1 MAEQG
6 YVLDIDAKFIERLG
20 KADEALDKFVKSTD
34 KLSRQFDELASGGLS
49 RFASAID
56 SIVQSIGQVSRQDIG
71 DMGISNASNTAA
83 EAVDNINNISS
94 AIQNV
99 QEVSKRTTLSFDISD
114 YVKPSEVKAEIA
126 KTEKAIDNATKKL
139 THWQNKLSTY
149 QEFDPTM
156 QKADTKNAV
165 KKVAEWE
172 TQIKSLNETYKRLN
186 DDLEVARARAQELAN
201 AANSTEFKDIATWKA
216 IKEAQQELL
225 DTGGFASRAEQQ
237 PFVDKFVQAQE
248 EIKDQ
253 MVSTKEFAEAND
265 DERYQMEQRHLA
277 RRQKAQD
284 DAAAEE
290 QARLEE
296 NARVQNDIEKSRLQ
310 QSLKHLD
317 DESKAIAEEQK
328 AKEEAR
334 REIAKADTEN
344 IIKSRKERQEAL
356 EAEKKA
362 QQEAVKKA
370 QEAYTKIVNE
380 IQADY
385 KQVLAELNQVADQ
398 KYKLD
403 LFKAKHGETNETK
416 KADEEILRRQTELNA
431 KREGLETNYQ
441 KHLTSVVEDNEKNRA
456 KIIIDNIERQTRIA
470 MENQKRVDNEKAK
483 SAKAEAERTHEE
495 RTTFSGAMQ
504 YSSATK
510 SINDQIQAIKYLEE
524 ARNKLDKTALGEKEY
539 KRQVKEINNELSQQ
553 KEEVDELTNEQR
565 QLNDVSGKLRGMLGT
580 MFSISAIRG
589 YVNQIIQVR
598 GEFELQ
604 QRALQAL
611 LKNKAEANK
620 LWDQTVQLAVRSP
633 FQVKELVT
641 YTKQLAAYRVE
652 IEKLH
657 DTTKMLADISAGLGV
672 DMGRLILAFGQVKAA
687 NYLRGTELRQ
697 FSEAGINILDELA
710 RYYTALEGKV
720 VTVGQV
726 FERVSKRMVS
736 FQDVE
741 KVLQN
746 VTSAGG
752 MFYKMQEIQA
762 ETLKG
767 SISNLKDQLDLMLND
782 IGKSNEGILKG
793 GVQVASWLINN
804 YTALI
809 PVLTT
814 VGLAFAGM
822 YLNTQRV
829 QAGFKA
835 IGRGGANL
843 LKGLVNPWTLAL
855 AVISEVISSAIKY
868 QQELSQITKEHNRL
882 RDSLNE
888 VELAFRDAMRKD
900 AVDGMRNSLS
910 QLAEFAKNEFQIDL
924 KLNDEELKSMD
935 FSALETK
942 FIALRDILFD
952 VNAIS
957 EKVKKGIAGAKIW
970 DSTLVRTLISVLTPA
985 GLFGYEGGES
995 MFTDIKQFERAAN
1008 DVLVEIQA
1016 ESKRIANE
1024 LQLDTTHMLRLPQAP
1039 LETNLQYVNRLVKAY
1054 EGLRN
1059 EMEMKG
1065 LDTSTIDDYIAK
1077 LSKHTTEASRELSAF
1092 FTKYEDQITHLSEE
1106 GRKAFIN
1113 NIVNSEGWSEYTK
1126 ELIYNLYNLDLE
1138 RTIKNAATQ
1147 FNIDDLNRTETSKS
1161 KDTSWGDLL
1170 RTIKEANSAYKELTN
1185 TFDGATAKEGMLIKY
1200 SDALNNVL
1208 SKIVINGQKLNASQF
1223 LEMFNITTEEGMLK
1237 ALDMIAEKAP
1247 AAADRLKANLEKGE
1261 IEWEAKIETKKG
1273 TDKKL
1278 TDFVQNLFSGYE
1290 LSIELDKLN
1299 VPADL
1304 AKDLFNLDATSLDEV
1319 RRVLESRRSEFVGKK
1334 MEEEY
1339 EKAIKRINEL
1349 EDKAQK
1355 ERLTKYVQYL
1365 VKGQG
1370 ERVKIK
1376 LDEMRQI
1383 AEIESL
1389 PFDESQKE
1397 LAREAV
1403 KAEANKRLKKL
1414 EWEDF
1419 KESGM
1424 YVRLFEDLEF
1434 ASSRTLNLMRDK
1446 MIELKAQLG
1455 ESDADDLKHLYDQ
1468 LEKLDNEL
1476 IERNPYKALAESAND
1491 YFKSLKR
1498 LKDAEAELVVSQ
1510 DKQDLLDTRLSDTSA
1525 LLSAEKRRYE
1535 QMSKSDK
1542 ASAED
1547 LDKQREK
1554 VRALNDQLLI
1564 IEIQL
1569 KAQGK
1574 LTKEL
1579 EDEIDALIKA
1589 RKMFTGSVEEIG
1601 RDISD
1606 VANALPQ
1613 VAGHLENVFGTM
1625 SDGTRDTLDSIA
1637 TIGGGI
1643 GDAIQGFASGNYVQ
1657 AIMGVAQAIGGIF
1670 AISDKAKERK
1680 IQRELKHVEEL
1691 DKRYQEIN
1699 EALDRMYNSRQM
1711 AAYTKELNDNID
1723 SQIESYERMRAL
1735 EEDKK
1740 KSDQAKIDE
1749 YNQSIEDLNKRREEM
1764 FAGQQSKATSGILD
1778 DALSAAEGFVDAWL
1792 EAFKETGDGLSG
1804 LEGEFKDMLTNLVKR
1819 QAAMQIVGDY
1829 TKRYSDWLKNY
1840 INVEGGDTTLTAE
1853 EAKEW
1858 AERVKA
1864 TFPEL
1869 SALLENFFSGTQD
1882 LLQEQGELSELSKGI
1897 QGVTETTAQ
1906 VIEAL
1911 LNSMRFYV
1919 ADSNMRLRNIE
1930 SAFANDD
1937 ISKSPLLNELR
1948 QQTALIRSIEEMFGS
1963 VIGRGGSSHSGGYVK
1978 VLIG

>member
-34 KLSRQFDELASGGLS
+34 KLSQQFDKLASGGLS
-49 RFASAID
+49 RFANAID
-56 SIVQSIGQVSRQDIG
+56 SIVQSISQVSRVDIG
-71 DMGISNASNTAA
+71 DMGISNASNSAA
-83 EAVDNINNISS
+83 AAVDNINDISS

-114 YVKPSEVKAEIA
+114 YVKPSEVNAEIA
-126 KTEKAIDNATKKL
+126 KTEKAIKNATDKL
-139 THWQNKLSTY
+139 EYWQNKLSTY

-156 QKADTKNAV
+156 QKADTKKAV
-165 KKVAEWE
+165 RKIAEWE

-216 IKEAQQELL
+216 IKEAQQELI

-237 PFVDKFVQAQE
+237 PIVDKFAQAQE
-248 EIKDQ
+248 QIKDQ
-253 MVSTKEFAEAND
+253 MVSTKEFAEMND
-265 DERYQMEQRHLA
+265 DERYQMELRQLA
-277 RRQKAQD
+277 RRQKSQD
-284 DAAAEE
+284 DAAKAEQE
-290 QARLEE
+290 RLKE
-296 NARVQNDIEKSRLQ
+296 NERVQNDIEKSRLQ

-317 DESKAIAEEQK
+317 DESKAIAEGQK

-334 REIAKADTEN
+334 RKIAKADTEN

-356 EAEKKA
+356 EAETKA
-362 QQEAVKKA
+362 QQEAIKKA

-380 IQADY
+380 IQAEY

-403 LFKAKHGETNETK
+403 LFKAKHGETDETK

-431 KREGLETNYQ
+431 KRENLETNYQ

-456 KIIIDNIERQTRIA
+456 KVIVDNIERQHRIA
-470 MENQKRVDNEKAK
+470 MENQKRLDNEKEK
-483 SAKAEAERTHEE
+483 NAKADAQRTHEE
-495 RTTFSGAMQ
+495 RTTFSGAMG
-504 YSSATK
+504 YSKTTK

-524 ARNKLDKTALGEKEY
+524 ARNKLDKTTLGAKEY
-539 KRQVKEINNELSQQ
+539 KRQVKEINNEITRQ
-553 KEEVDELTNEQR
+553 KKEVDELTNKQR
-565 QLNDVSGKLRGMLGT
+565 QLNDVAGKLRGMLGS

-611 LKNKAEANK
+611 LQNKAEANK
-620 LWDQTVQLAVRSP
+620 LWEQTVQLAVRSP

-652 IEKLH
+652 TEKLH

-710 RYYTALEGKV
+710 RYYSALEGKM
-720 VTVGQV
+720 VTVGEV

-736 FQDVE
+736 FTDVE
-741 KVLQN
+741 RVLQN

-793 GVQVASWLINN
+793 GVQVASWLIKN
-804 YTALI
+804 YTKVI

-829 QAGFKA
+829 TSGLKA

-843 LKGLVNPWTLAL
+843 IKGLLNPWTLAL
-855 AVISEVISSAIKY
+855 AAVSEVISAIIRY
-868 QQELSQITKEHNRL
+868 EQEVAQITKEHNRL
-882 RDSLNE
+882 RDSLHE
-888 VELAFRDAMRKD
+888 IEIAFRDAMNKD
-900 AVDGMRNSLS
+900 AVDGMRNSMS
-910 QLAEFAKNEFQIDL
+910 QLVEFAKNEFQIDL

-935 FSALETK
+935 FSVLEAK
-942 FIALRDILFD
+942 FVELRDILFD
-952 VNAIS
+952 SNAVAENI
-957 EKVKKGIAGAKIW
+957 KKGLAAARNW
-970 DSTLVRTLISVLTPA
+970 DTTFMRILNPFDDTKSI
-985 GLFGYEGGES
+985 FDES
-995 MFTDIKQFERAAN
+995 MFADIRQFEKSAQ
-1008 DVLVEIQA
+1008 DVLVGIQA

-1024 LQLDTTHMLRLPQAP
+1024 LQLDTAHMLRLPQAP
-1039 LETNLQYVNRLVKAY
+1039 LETNLQYVNRLAKAY
-1054 EGLRN
+1054 EGLRD

-1065 LDTSTIDDYIAK
+1065 IDTSEIDGYIKK
-1077 LSKHTTEASRELSAF
+1077 LRKDTDEASRELGIF
-1092 FTKYEDQITHLSEE
+1092 FTKYEDQIVHLSEE
-1106 GRKAFIN
+1106 QKKAFIN

-1138 RTIKNAATQ
+1138 RVIPKALAQFDIDKLDESGKTTTQ
-1147 FNIDDLNRTETSKS
+1147 
-1161 KDTSWGDLL
+1161 KDTSWENLL

-1200 SDALNNVL
+1200 SDALNDVL

-1247 AAADRLKANLEKGE
+1247 EAADKLKAKLEKGK
-1261 IEWEAKIETKKG
+1261 IEWEANIETKEG

-1290 LSIELDKLN
+1290 LSMELDKLN

-1319 RRVLESRRSEFVGKK
+1319 RRVLESRRGEFVGEE
-1334 MEEEY
+1334 MEKEY
-1339 EKAIKRINEL
+1339 EKAIKRIDEL

-1397 LAREAV
+1397 LALEAAR
-1403 KAEANKRLKKL
+1403 AEANKRLKKL
-1414 EWEDF
+1414 EWEEF
-1419 KESGM
+1419 KDSGM

-1446 MIELKAQLG
+1446 MIDLKAQLG
-1455 ESDADDLKHLYDQ
+1455 DLDADDLKHLYDQ

-1476 IERNPYKALAESAND
+1476 VERNPYKALAESAND

-1510 DKQDLLDTRLSDTSA
+1510 DKQSSLETQFSDTSA
-1525 LLSAEKRRYE
+1525 LLSAEKSRYE
-1535 QMSKSDK
+1535 QMSRSSK

-1547 LDKQREK
+1547 LEKQRAK
-1554 VRALNDQLLI
+1554 VEALNAQLLLI
-1564 IEIQL
+1564 KAQL
-1569 KAQGK
+1569 LAQGK
-1574 LTKEL
+1574 LTKAL
-1579 EDEIDALIKA
+1579 EDEIDALTKA

-1657 AIMGVAQAIGGIF
+1657 AIMGIAQAIGGIF
-1670 AISDKAKERK
+1670 AIGDKAKERK

-1691 DKRYQEIN
+1691 DKRYQQIE
-1699 EALDRMYNSRQM
+1699 EALDDMYSTQQM
-1711 AAYTKELNDNID
+1711 SAYTKELSSNID
-1723 SQIESYERMRAL
+1723 EQIESYERLIQL
-1735 EEDKK
+1735 EQDKK
-1740 KSDQAKIDE
+1740 KTDTDKIDD
-1749 YNQSIEDLNKRREEM
+1749 YYDKIEELTKQREEM
-1764 FAGQQSKATSGILD
+1764 YKEMSSQATAGILD
-1778 DALSAAEGFVDAWL
+1778 NALSAAEGFVDAWL
-1792 EAFKETGDGLSG
+1792 DAFKETGDGLSG
-1804 LEGEFKDMLTNLVKR
+1804 LEEEFTEMLTNLVKR
-1819 QAAMQIVGDY
+1819 QAAMQIVGLY
-1829 TKRYSDWLKNY
+1829 IEKYSNWLKDY
-1840 INVEGGDTTLTAE
+1840 INPEKGDMTLTAE

-1858 AERVKA
+1858 AERIRE
-1864 TFPEL
+1864 TLPEM
-1869 SALLENFFSGTQD
+1869 SETLEGFFSGMQG
-1882 LLQEQGELSELSKGI
+1882 LLGGDDGLSDLSKGI
-1897 QGVTETTAQ
+1897 QGITETTAQ
-1906 VIEAL
+1906 ALEAL

-1919 ADSNMRLRNIE
+1919 ADSNIRLKNIE
-1930 SAFANDD
+1930 AAFANSD
-1937 ISKSPLLNELR
+1937 ISKNPLLNELR
-1948 QQTALIRSIEEMFGS
+1948 QQTAIIKSIEEMFGS
-1963 VIGRGGSSHSGGYVK
+1963 VIGRGSGSHSGAYLK
-1978 VLIG
+1978 VLV

>member
-34 KLSRQFDELASGGLS
+34 KLSQQFDKLASGGLS

-56 SIVQSIGQVSRQDIG
+56 SIVQSISQVSRVDIG
-71 DMGISNASNTAA
+71 DMGFEKASAKAA
-83 EAVDNINNISS
+83 SAADNVNNIASAVDKILFNGKAYSNSALVKINEEI
-94 AIQNV
+94 
-99 QEVSKRTTLSFDISD
+99 EVTASRLK
-114 YVKPSEVKAEIA
+114 EV
-126 KTEKAIDNATKKL
+126 
-139 THWQNKLSTY
+139 
-149 QEFDPTM
+149 
-156 QKADTKNAV
+156 
-165 KKVAEWE
+165 
-172 TQIKSLNETYKRLN
+172 
-186 DDLEVARARAQELAN
+186 
-201 AANSTEFKDIATWKA
+201 
-216 IKEAQQELL
+216 QELL
-225 DTGGFASRAEQQ
+225 NFYAKGEGKSAIGFVDTEALQAEGKALMNQLDLLTRQRESIKANARLRLTVDQQQTERTNEWITMEEVRNAKIQRRAEIENKIAKQSSEQYVLDQNNTIRMYQGLFDDVIEAKNQKLAKEYELEEKYRKQNESAEEAHYENLRKWRESKLPKDTTREDLYADELKKYEEMRKAQAKADEQWAKSIDAKYKEREKAFEDAEKAMQEYDDAQIKKLAEQQ
-237 PFVDKFVQAQE
+237 
-248 EIKDQ
+248 
-253 MVSTKEFAEAND
+253 EA
-265 DERYQMEQRHLA
+265 HK
-277 RRQKAQD
+277 KAVI
-284 DAAAEE
+284 E
-290 QARLEE
+290 
-296 NARVQNDIEKSRLQ
+296 VQN
-310 QSLKHLD
+310 
-317 DESKAIAEEQK
+317 
-328 AKEEAR
+328 
-334 REIAKADTEN
+334 T
-344 IIKSRKERQEAL
+344 
-356 EAEKKA
+356 
-362 QQEAVKKA
+362 
-370 QEAYTKIVNE
+370 
-380 IQADY
+380 Y
-385 KQVLAELNQVADQ
+385 KQIISELNQLDDQ
-398 KYKLD
+398 KYRLD
-403 LFKAKHGETNETK
+403 LFKAKNGETDETK

-456 KIIIDNIERQTRIA
+456 KVIIDNIERQTRIA
-470 MENQKRVDNEKAK
+470 IENQKRVDNEKAK

-524 ARNKLDKTALGEKEY
+524 ARNKLDKTALGAKEY
-539 KRQVKEINNELSQQ
+539 KRQVKDINNEIKRQ
-553 KEEVDELTNEQR
+553 KKEVEELTNKQR
-565 QLNDVSGKLRGMLGT
+565 QLNDVAGKLRGMLGT

-589 YVNQIIQVR
+589 YVNQIISVR

-611 LKNKAEANK
+611 LQNKAEANK

-652 IEKLH
+652 TEKLH

-782 IGKSNEGILKG
+782 IGESNEGILKG
-793 GVQVASWLINN
+793 GVQVASWLIKN

-829 QAGFKA
+829 QAGFEA

-855 AVISEVISSAIKY
+855 AAISEVISLVIKY
-868 QQELSQITKEHNRL
+868 RQEVSQIAKEHNRL
-882 RDSLNE
+882 RDSLSE

-900 AVDGMRNSLS
+900 SVDGMRNSLS
-910 QLAEFAKNEFQIDL
+910 QLVEFAKNEFQIDL

-935 FSALETK
+935 FSVLEAK
-942 FIALRDILFD
+942 FTELRDILFD
-952 VNAIS
+952 SNAIA
-957 EKVKKGIAGAKIW
+957 ENVKKGLAVARNW
-970 DSTLVRTLISVLTPA
+970 DTTLMRILNPFDVSDSV
-985 GLFGYEGGES
+985 FDES
-995 MFTDIKQFERAAN
+995 MFADIRQFEKAAQN
-1008 DVLVEIQA
+1008 TLVGIQA

-1039 LETNLQYVNRLVKAY
+1039 LETNLQYVNRLISAY
-1054 EGLRN
+1054 EGLRD

-1065 LDTSTIDDYIAK
+1065 IDTSTIDDYIAK
-1077 LSKHTTEASRELSAF
+1077 LSKHTTEASRELSVF

-1147 FNIDDLNRTETSKS
+1147 FNIDDLDNTNETSKT
-1161 KDTSWGDLL
+1161 KDTRWENLL
-1170 RTIKEANSAYKELTN
+1170 RTIKEANSAYKELTK
-1185 TFDGATAKEGMLIKY
+1185 TFDEATAKEGMLAKY
-1200 SDALNNVL
+1200 SDALNDVL
-1208 SKIVINGQKLNASQF
+1208 SKIAINGQKLNASQF

-1247 AAADRLKANLEKGE
+1247 DAADKLKAKLEKGE
-1261 IEWEAKIETKKG
+1261 IVWEAKIKTKEED
-1273 TDKKL
+1273 DKKL
-1278 TDFVQNLFSGYE
+1278 TDFVQDLFSGYE
-1290 LSIELDKLN
+1290 LSMELDKLN

-1304 AKDLFNLDATSLDEV
+1304 AKDLFNLDATSLDEL
-1319 RRVLESRRSEFVGKK
+1319 RSVLVSRRGEFVGEE
-1334 MEEEY
+1334 MEKEY
-1339 EKAIKRINEL
+1339 EKAIKRIDEL

-1455 ESDADDLKHLYDQ
+1455 DLDADDLKHLYDQ

-1510 DKQDLLDTRLSDTSA
+1510 DKQDLLDTRFSNTSA

-1579 EDEIDALIKA
+1579 EDEIDALTKA
-1589 RKMFTGSVEEIG
+1589 RKMFTGSAEEIG

-1670 AISDKAKERK
+1670 AIGDKAKERK

-1691 DKRYQEIN
+1691 DKRYQEID

-1764 FAGQQSKATSGILD
+1764 FAEQQSKATGGILD
-1778 DALSAAEGFVDAWL
+1778 DALSAAEGFVDAWY

-1804 LEGEFKDMLTNLVKR
+1804 LEGEFKDMLANLVKR

-1829 TKRYSDWLKNY
+1829 TKMYSDWLKNY
-1840 INVEGGDTTLTAE
+1840 INVEGKDTTLTAE

-1864 TFPEL
+1864 TLPGL
-1869 SALLENFFSGTQD
+1869 SALLENFFNGTQD

-1963 VIGRGGSSHSGGYVK
+1963 VIGRGGSSHSGAYLK
-1978 VLIG
+1978 VLV

>member
-34 KLSRQFDELASGGLS
+34 KLSQQFDKLASGGLS

-56 SIVQSIGQVSRQDIG
+56 SIVQSISQVSRVDIG
-71 DMGISNASNTAA
+71 DMGFEKASAKAA
-83 EAVDNINNISS
+83 SAADNVNNIAS
-94 AIQNV
+94 AIDKILFNDKAYTNSALV
-99 QEVSKRTTLSFDISD
+99 KINEEIEVTESRLK
-114 YVKPSEVKAEIA
+114 EV
-126 KTEKAIDNATKKL
+126 
-139 THWQNKLSTY
+139 
-149 QEFDPTM
+149 
-156 QKADTKNAV
+156 
-165 KKVAEWE
+165 
-172 TQIKSLNETYKRLN
+172 
-186 DDLEVARARAQELAN
+186 
-201 AANSTEFKDIATWKA
+201 
-216 IKEAQQELL
+216 QELL
-225 DTGGFASRAEQQ
+225 NFYAKGEGKAAIGFVDTEALQAEGKALMNQLDLLTRQRESIKANARLRLTVDQQQTDRTKDWIAMEEMRNAKIQRRAEIENKIAKQSSEQYVLDQNNTIRMYQGLFDDVIEAKNQKLAKEYELEDKYRKQNESAEEAHYENLRKWRESKLPKDTTREDLYADELKKYEEMRKAQAKADEQWAKSIDAKYKEREKAFEDAEKAMQEYDDAQIKKLAEQQ
-237 PFVDKFVQAQE
+237 
-248 EIKDQ
+248 
-253 MVSTKEFAEAND
+253 EA
-265 DERYQMEQRHLA
+265 HK
-277 RRQKAQD
+277 KAVI
-284 DAAAEE
+284 E
-290 QARLEE
+290 
-296 NARVQNDIEKSRLQ
+296 VQN
-310 QSLKHLD
+310 
-317 DESKAIAEEQK
+317 
-328 AKEEAR
+328 
-334 REIAKADTEN
+334 T
-344 IIKSRKERQEAL
+344 
-356 EAEKKA
+356 
-362 QQEAVKKA
+362 
-370 QEAYTKIVNE
+370 
-380 IQADY
+380 Y
-385 KQVLAELNQVADQ
+385 KQIISELNQVADQ

-403 LFKAKHGETNETK
+403 LFKAKHGETDETK

-441 KHLTSVVEDNEKNRA
+441 KHLTSIVEDNEKNRS
-456 KIIIDNIERQTRIA
+456 KVIIDNIERQTRIA
-470 MENQKRVDNEKAK
+470 IENQKRMDNEKAK

-553 KEEVDELTNEQR
+553 KKELDELIDKQG
-565 QLNDVSGKLRGMLGT
+565 QLNNVASKLKGMFGT

-611 LKNKAEANK
+611 LQNKAEANK
-620 LWDQTVQLAVRSP
+620 LWDQTVKLAVRSP

-652 IEKLH
+652 TEKLH

-710 RYYTALEGKV
+710 RYYTALESKV

-793 GVQVASWLINN
+793 SVQVASWLIKN

-835 IGRGGANL
+835 ISRGGANL

-855 AVISEVISSAIKY
+855 AAISEVISLVIKY
-868 QQELSQITKEHNRL
+868 RQEVSQITKEHNRL
-882 RDSLNE
+882 RDSLSE

-910 QLAEFAKNEFQIDL
+910 QLVEFAKNEFQIDL

-935 FSALETK
+935 FSALEAK
-942 FIALRDILFD
+942 FVELRDILFD
-952 VNAIS
+952 SNAIA
-957 EKVKKGIAGAKIW
+957 ENVKKGLAVARNW
-970 DSTLVRTLISVLTPA
+970 DTTLMRILNPFDDTKSI
-985 GLFGYEGGES
+985 FDES
-995 MFTDIKQFERAAN
+995 MFADIRQFEKSAQ
-1008 DVLVEIQA
+1008 DVLVGIQA

-1024 LQLDTTHMLRLPQAP
+1024 LQLDTAHMLRLPQAP

-1054 EGLRN
+1054 EGLRD
-1059 EMEMKG
+1059 EMEMKNI
-1065 LDTSTIDDYIAK
+1065 DTSEIDDYIEK
-1077 LSKHTTEASRELSAF
+1077 LRTHTNEASRELGLF
-1092 FTKYEDQITHLSEE
+1092 FAKYEAQIVHLSEE
-1106 GRKAFIN
+1106 QKKAFIN

-1138 RTIKNAATQ
+1138 RTIQKAATQ
-1147 FNIDDLNRTETSKS
+1147 FNIDDLNGTGTSKS

-1170 RTIKEANSAYKELTN
+1170 QTIKEANSAYKELTN

-1200 SDALNNVL
+1200 SDALNDVL

-1247 AAADRLKANLEKGE
+1247 AAADRLKAKLEKGE
-1261 IEWEAKIETKKG
+1261 ITWEAKIKVKEDE
-1273 TDKKL
+1273 DKKL
-1278 TDFVQNLFSGYE
+1278 TNLVEDLFSGYE

-1299 VPADL
+1299 IPADF
-1304 AKDLFNLDATSLDEV
+1304 AQDFFNVEVTSLESL
-1319 RRVLESRRSEFVGKK
+1319 RSKLESMKGLFVGLK
-1334 MEEEY
+1334 MTDEY
-1339 EKAIKRINEL
+1339 EKYIKKLNEM
-1349 EDKAQK
+1349 ERKAQE
-1355 ERLTKYVQYL
+1355 ERLKTYLQYARDA
-1365 VKGQG
+1365 VG
-1370 ERVKIK
+1370 ERAKIK
-1376 LDEMRQI
+1376 LEELRKLQ
-1383 AEIESL
+1383 EIEET
-1389 PFDESQKE
+1389 FGKE
-1397 LAREAV
+1397 HEPEKQAAIKKVREDSYQATQ
-1403 KAEANKRLKKL
+1403 KL
-1414 EWEDF
+1414 EWEEFQKSDTF
-1419 KESGM
+1419 IG
-1424 YVRLFEDLEF
+1424 LFEDLDS
-1434 ASSRTLNLMRDK
+1434 ASSALTEHMIKKLEDFKDEWKNMPLEDMRYIVDKIGQLRTHLVEQDAFKWGKDLRDK
-1446 MIELKAQLG
+1446 VKKDGRSESEIQEENIAEEKRISEYDREIELLQTILRLKEEGKAVQALAYAGSQDAADMSALTVKELKKEIEEREKARQKSKETVDNNKQALKDQQDLRKAYAAQAQHIQEGQKMANDLYDAFSDIMDVLGQGDGMGAVFAQMGMDIANSVMNCFALQAQLKTVTVEAHSFAAAMNTAMG
-1455 ESDADDLKHLYDQ
+1455 IVGWIVMGVQ
-1468 LEKLDNEL
+1468 LISAAFKAIFAAHDKKLDNQ
-1476 IERNPYKALAESAND
+1476 IEHIQERIDN
-1491 YFKSLKR
+1491 
-1498 LKDAEAELVVSQ
+1498 
-1510 DKQDLLDTRLSDTSA
+1510 
-1525 LLSAEKRRYE
+1525 LSASLEHLEACLDKAFSTKQLTAYTEAVQKNVQAQIAAYE
-1535 QMSKSDK
+1535 QM
-1542 ASAED
+1542 
-1547 LDKQREK
+1547 
-1554 VRALNDQLLI
+1554 I
-1564 IEIQL
+1564 
-1569 KAQGK
+1569 
-1574 LTKEL
+1574 
-1579 EDEIDALIKA
+1579 
-1589 RKMFTGSVEEIG
+1589 
-1601 RDISD
+1601 
-1606 VANALPQ
+1606 
-1613 VAGHLENVFGTM
+1613 
-1625 SDGTRDTLDSIA
+1625 
-1637 TIGGGI
+1637 
-1643 GDAIQGFASGNYVQ
+1643 
-1657 AIMGVAQAIGGIF
+1657 
-1670 AISDKAKERK
+1670 
-1680 IQRELKHVEEL
+1680 
-1691 DKRYQEIN
+1691 
-1699 EALDRMYNSRQM
+1699 
-1711 AAYTKELNDNID
+1711 
-1723 SQIESYERMRAL
+1723 AL

-1740 KSDQAKIDE
+1740 KSDEDKIKQ
-1749 YNQSIEDLNKRREEM
+1749 YREEQEKLRETLNETYTDV
-1764 FAGQQSKATSGILD
+1764 FSKASSGILD
-1778 DALSAAEGFVDAWL
+1778 DILSAADAFVDAWY

-1829 TKRYSDWLKNY
+1829 TKRYSDWLKSY

>member
-34 KLSRQFDELASGGLS
+34 KLSQQFDKLASGGLS

-56 SIVQSIGQVSRQDIG
+56 SIVQSIGQVNRVDIG
-71 DMGISNASNTAA
+71 DMGISNASNSASN
-83 EAVDNINNISS
+83 AVDSINEMYE
-94 AIQNV
+94 AIQRVN
-99 QEVSKRTTLSFDISD
+99 EISNKTSLSFNIGD
-114 YVKPSEVKAEIA
+114 YIKPSEVNA
-126 KTEKAIDNATKKL
+126 KIEKTQKAIESATDKL
-139 THWQNKLSTY
+139 KDWQTNLSTY
-149 QEFDPTM
+149 LEFDPEM
-156 QKADTKNAV
+156 QKSDTKNAV
-165 KKVAEWE
+165 KKIAVWE
-172 TQIKSLNETYKRLN
+172 AQIKSLNETYQKLTQ
-186 DDLEVARARAQELAN
+186 DLVVARERAQELAN

-237 PFVDKFVQAQE
+237 PIVDKFAQAQE
-248 EIKDQ
+248 QIKEQ
-253 MVSTKEFAEAND
+253 MVSTKEFAEMTD
-265 DERYQMEQRHLA
+265 DERYQMEMRHLA
-277 RRQKAQD
+277 RRQKVQD
-284 DAAAEE
+284 DAAKAEQE
-290 QARLEE
+290 RLEE
-296 NARVQNDIEKSRLQ
+296 NARVQNEIEKSRLQ

-317 DESKAIAEEQK
+317 DESKAMEAEQK
-328 AKEEAR
+328 TKEEAR
-334 REIAKADTEN
+334 RKIAEADTKN
-344 IIKSRKERQEAL
+344 ILNARKERQEAL
-356 EAEKKA
+356 EAETRA
-362 QQEAVKKA
+362 QQEAIKNA

-403 LFKAKHGETNETK
+403 LFKAKHGETEDTK
-416 KADEEILRRQTELNA
+416 KADDEILRRQTELNA

-456 KIIIDNIERQTRIA
+456 KVIIDNIERQTRIA
-470 MENQKRVDNEKAK
+470 IENHKRVENEKEK
-483 SAKAEAERTHEE
+483 SAKADAKRTHEE
-495 RTTFSGAMQ
+495 RTTFSGAMD
-504 YSSATK
+504 YSKTTK

-524 ARNKLDKTALGEKEY
+524 ARNKLDKTTLGAKEY
-539 KRQVKEINNELSQQ
+539 KRQVKEINNEITRQ
-553 KEEVDELTNEQR
+553 KKEVDELTNKQR
-565 QLNDVSGKLRGMLGT
+565 QLNDVAGRLKGMLST

-589 YVNQIIQVR
+589 YVNQIISVR

-611 LKNKAEANK
+611 LQNKAEANK
-620 LWDQTVQLAVRSP
+620 LWEQTVQLAVKSP

-652 IEKLH
+652 AGKLH

-710 RYYTALEGKV
+710 RYYSALEGKI
-720 VTVGQV
+720 VTVGEV

-736 FQDVE
+736 FTDVE
-741 KVLQN
+741 AVLKN

-793 GVQVASWLINN
+793 GVQVASWLIKN

-829 QAGFKA
+829 ASGFKA
-835 IGRGGANL
+835 IGKGGANL
-843 LKGLVNPWTLAL
+843 IKGLVNPWTLAL
-855 AVISEVISSAIKY
+855 AAVSEVISAIIRY
-868 QQELSQITKEHNRL
+868 RQEVSQITKEHNRL
-882 RDSLNE
+882 RDSLHE
-888 VELAFRDAMRKD
+888 IEIAFRDAMKKE
-900 AVDGMRNSLS
+900 AVDKMRNSMS

-924 KLNDEELKSMD
+924 KLNDEALKSMD
-935 FSALETK
+935 FSALEAK
-942 FIALRDILFD
+942 FVELRDILFD
-952 VNAIS
+952 SNAIA
-957 EKVKKGIAGAKIW
+957 EKVKEGLASARAW
-970 DSTLVRTLISVLTPA
+970 DSTFMRILKNIGNPIRF
-985 GLFGYEGGES
+985 FGGFDES
-995 MFTDIKQFERAAN
+995 MFADVRQFEKAAQEA
-1008 DVLVEIQA
+1008 LVAIQA

-1024 LQLDTTHMLRLPQAP
+1024 LQLDATHMLRLPQAP
-1039 LETNLQYVNRLVKAY
+1039 LETNLQYVNRLAKAY
-1054 EGLRN
+1054 EGLRDD
-1059 EMEMKG
+1059 MEMKG
-1065 LDTSTIDDYIAK
+1065 IDTSEIDGYIKK
-1077 LSKHTTEASRELSAF
+1077 LRKHTDEASRELGLF
-1092 FTKYEDQITHLSEE
+1092 FDKYEDQVRHLSEE
-1106 GRKAFIN
+1106 QKEGFIN
-1113 NIVNSEGWSEYTK
+1113 NIVDSEGWSEYTK

-1138 RTIKNAATQ
+1138 RTIPKTVTQ
-1147 FNIDDLNRTETSKS
+1147 FDIDEDDKTTTQ
-1161 KDTSWGDLL
+1161 KDTSWENLL
-1170 RTIKEANSAYKELTN
+1170 RTIKEANSAYKELTQ
-1185 TFDGATAKEGMLIKY
+1185 TFDEATAKEGMLAKY
-1200 SDALNNVL
+1200 ADALNDVL
-1208 SKIVINGQKLNASQF
+1208 SKVVINGNKLNAAQF
-1223 LEMFNITTEEGMLK
+1223 LEIFDLSTEEGMLK

-1247 AAADRLKANLEKGE
+1247 EAADKLKAKLEKGE
-1261 IEWEAKIETKKG
+1261 ITWEAKVETKED

-1278 TDFVQNLFSGYE
+1278 TNDIEQLFSGYE

-1299 VPADL
+1299 VPSDL
-1304 AKDLFNLDATSLDEV
+1304 AKDLFNLDATSLDEL
-1319 RRVLESRRSEFVGKK
+1319 RRVLTSRRGEFVGKE
-1334 MEEEY
+1334 MEKEY
-1339 EKAIKRINEL
+1339 EKAIKRIDEL

-1397 LAREAV
+1397 LALGAV
-1403 KAEANKRLKKL
+1403 RADANKRLKKL
-1414 EWEDF
+1414 EWEEF

-1455 ESDADDLKHLYDQ
+1455 DLDADDLKHLYDQ

-1476 IERNPYKALAESAND
+1476 VERNPYKALAESSD
-1491 YFKSLKR
+1491 GYFKSLKR
-1498 LKDAEAELVVSQ
+1498 LKDAESELVFSQ
-1510 DKQDLLDTRLSDTSA
+1510 YKQTSLETQFSDKSA
-1525 LLSAEKRRYE
+1525 LLSAEKSRYE
-1535 QMSKSDK
+1535 QMSKMNGVSD
-1542 ASAED
+1542 ED
-1547 LDKQREK
+1547 LENQRKK
-1554 VRALNDQLLI
+1554 VAALNAQLFI
-1564 IEIQL
+1564 IKAQL
-1569 KAQGK
+1569 EAQGK

-1579 EDEIDALIKA
+1579 EDEIDALTKS
-1589 RKMFTGSVEEIG
+1589 RKMFTGSVEDIG
-1601 RDISD
+1601 RDISN
-1606 VANALPQ
+1606 VSNALPQ
-1613 VAGHLENVFGTM
+1613 VAGHLESVFGAM
-1625 SDGTRDTLDSIA
+1625 SDGARDTIDSIA
-1637 TIGGGI
+1637 TIGSGI
-1643 GDAIQGFASGNYVQ
+1643 GDAIQGFASGDYVG
-1657 AIMGVAQAIGGIF
+1657 AILGVAQAIGGIF
-1670 AISDKAKERK
+1670 AIGDKAKERK

-1691 DKRYQEIN
+1691 DKRYRQIE
-1699 EALDRMYNSRQM
+1699 EALDDMYSTQQM
-1711 AAYTKELNDNID
+1711 SAYTKELSSNID
-1723 SQIESYERMRAL
+1723 EQIASYERMIQL
-1735 EEDKK
+1735 EQDKK
-1740 KSDQAKIDE
+1740 KTDTAKIKE
-1749 YNQSIEDLNKRREEM
+1749 YEEEIEDLMEQREEM
-1764 FAGQQSKATSGILD
+1764 FAEQQSKATAGILD
-1778 DALSAAEGFVDAWL
+1778 DAISAAEGFVDAWL
-1792 EAFKETGDGLSG
+1792 EAFNETGDGLKG
-1804 LEGEFKDMLTNLVKR
+1804 LENNFKDMLSNLIKR
-1819 QAAMQIVGDY
+1819 QAAMQIVEPY
-1829 TKRYSDWLKNY
+1829 IKTYSDWLKEY
-1840 INVEGGDTTLTAE
+1840 IDVEGGDTELTAE
-1853 EAKEW
+1853 EAKAW
-1858 AERVKA
+1858 AERVKE
-1864 TFPEL
+1864 TLPEL

-1882 LLQEQGELSELSKGI
+1882 LMQEQGELSELSKGI

-1963 VIGRGGSSHSGGYVK
+1963 VIGRGGSSHSGAYIK
-1978 VLIG
+1978 VLM

>member
-34 KLSRQFDELASGGLS
+34 KLSQQFDKLASGGLS

-56 SIVQSIGQVSRQDIG
+56 SIVQSISQVSRVDIG
-71 DMGISNASNTAA
+71 DMGFEKASAKAA
-83 EAVDNINNISS
+83 SAADNVNNIASAVDKILFNDKAYSNSALVKINEEI
-94 AIQNV
+94 
-99 QEVSKRTTLSFDISD
+99 EVTASRLK
-114 YVKPSEVKAEIA
+114 EV
-126 KTEKAIDNATKKL
+126 
-139 THWQNKLSTY
+139 
-149 QEFDPTM
+149 
-156 QKADTKNAV
+156 
-165 KKVAEWE
+165 
-172 TQIKSLNETYKRLN
+172 
-186 DDLEVARARAQELAN
+186 
-201 AANSTEFKDIATWKA
+201 
-216 IKEAQQELL
+216 QELL
-225 DTGGFASRAEQQ
+225 NFYAKGEGKSAIGFVDTEALQAEGKALMNQLDLLTRQRESIKANARLRLTVDQQQTERTNEWITMEEVRNAKIQRRAEIENKIAKQSSEQYVLDQNNTIRMYQGLFDDVIEAKNQKLAKEYELEEKYRKQNESAEEAHYENLRKWRESKLPKDTTREDLYADELKKYEEMRKAQAKADEQWAKSIDAKYKEREKAFEDAEKAMQEYDDAQIKKLAEQQ
-237 PFVDKFVQAQE
+237 
-248 EIKDQ
+248 
-253 MVSTKEFAEAND
+253 EA
-265 DERYQMEQRHLA
+265 HK
-277 RRQKAQD
+277 KAVI
-284 DAAAEE
+284 E
-290 QARLEE
+290 
-296 NARVQNDIEKSRLQ
+296 VQN
-310 QSLKHLD
+310 
-317 DESKAIAEEQK
+317 
-328 AKEEAR
+328 
-334 REIAKADTEN
+334 T
-344 IIKSRKERQEAL
+344 
-356 EAEKKA
+356 
-362 QQEAVKKA
+362 
-370 QEAYTKIVNE
+370 
-380 IQADY
+380 Y
-385 KQVLAELNQVADQ
+385 KQIISELNQLDDQ
-398 KYKLD
+398 KYRLD
-403 LFKAKHGETNETK
+403 LFKAKNGETDETK

-456 KIIIDNIERQTRIA
+456 KVIIDNIERQTRIA
-470 MENQKRVDNEKAK
+470 IENQKRVDNEKAK
-483 SAKAEAERTHEE
+483 SAKADAQRTHEE

-524 ARNKLDKTALGEKEY
+524 ARNKLDKTTLGAKEY
-539 KRQVKEINNELSQQ
+539 KRQVREINNEIERQ
-553 KEEVDELTNEQR
+553 KEEVDELTNKQR
-565 QLNDVSGKLRGMLGT
+565 QLNNVAGKLKGMFGT

-611 LKNKAEANK
+611 LQNKAEANK
-620 LWDQTVQLAVRSP
+620 LWDQTVKLAVRSP

-652 IEKLH
+652 TEKLH

-672 DMGRLILAFGQVKAA
+672 DMSRLILAFGQVKAA

-793 GVQVASWLINN
+793 SVQVASWLIKN

-829 QAGFKA
+829 ASGFKA
-835 IGRGGANL
+835 ISRGGANL

-882 RDSLNE
+882 RDSLSE
-888 VELAFRDAMRKD
+888 VELAFRDAMKKD

-910 QLAEFAKNEFQIDL
+910 QLVEFAKNEFQIDL

-942 FIALRDILFD
+942 FTELRDILFD
-952 VNAIS
+952 SNAIA
-957 EKVKKGIAGAKIW
+957 EKVKKGLASVKIW
-970 DSTLVRTLISVLTPA
+970 DSTFMRTLITALTPA

-995 MFTDIKQFERAAN
+995 MAKDIKDFEKAAQ
-1008 DVLVEIQA
+1008 DALVEIQA

-1024 LQLDTTHMLRLPQAP
+1024 LQLDATHMLRLPQAP
-1039 LETNLQYVNRLVKAY
+1039 LETNLQYVNRLISAY
-1054 EGLRN
+1054 EGLRD

-1065 LDTSTIDDYIAK
+1065 IDTSTIDDYIAK
-1077 LSKHTTEASRELSAF
+1077 LSKHTTEASRELSVF

-1147 FNIDDLNRTETSKS
+1147 FNIDDLDNTNETSKT
-1161 KDTSWGDLL
+1161 KDTRWENLL
-1170 RTIKEANSAYKELTN
+1170 RTIKEANSAYKELTK
-1185 TFDGATAKEGMLIKY
+1185 TFDEATAKEGMLAKY
-1200 SDALNNVL
+1200 SDALNDVL
-1208 SKIVINGQKLNASQF
+1208 SKIAINGQKLNASQF

-1247 AAADRLKANLEKGE
+1247 DAADKLKAKLEKGE
-1261 IEWEAKIETKKG
+1261 IVWEAKIKTKEED
-1273 TDKKL
+1273 DKKL
-1278 TDFVQNLFSGYE
+1278 TDFVQDLFSGYE
-1290 LSIELDKLN
+1290 LSMELDKLN

-1304 AKDLFNLDATSLDEV
+1304 AKDLFNLDATSLDEL
-1319 RRVLESRRSEFVGKK
+1319 RSVLVSRRGEFVGEE
-1334 MEEEY
+1334 MEKEY
-1339 EKAIKRINEL
+1339 EKAIKRIDEL

-1455 ESDADDLKHLYDQ
+1455 DLDADDLKHLYDQ

-1510 DKQDLLDTRLSDTSA
+1510 DKQDLLDTRFSNTSA

-1579 EDEIDALIKA
+1579 EDEIDALTKA
-1589 RKMFTGSVEEIG
+1589 RKMFTGSAEEIG

-1670 AISDKAKERK
+1670 AIGDKAKERK

-1691 DKRYQEIN
+1691 DKRYQEID

-1764 FAGQQSKATSGILD
+1764 FAEQQSKATGGILD
-1778 DALSAAEGFVDAWL
+1778 DALSAAEGFVDAWY

-1804 LEGEFKDMLTNLVKR
+1804 LEGEFKDMLANLVKR

-1829 TKRYSDWLKNY
+1829 TKMYSDWLKNY
-1840 INVEGGDTTLTAE
+1840 INVEGKDTTLTAE

-1869 SALLENFFSGTQD
+1869 SALLENFFNGTQD

-1963 VIGRGGSSHSGGYVK
+1963 VIGRGGSSHSGAYLK
-1978 VLIG
+1978 VLV